1 MKGKKGGGTVE
12 EKSGSEGLGIRRS
25 ASWAATAAAG
35 HGAAAGGCRPVEHV
49 RHVKPGRR
57 TLSCRRA
64 PRSHAPAVRSSASQ
78 KRSSVQQ
85 VHGSAAAQ
93 V

>member
-25 ASWAATAAAG
+25 APWAATAAAG
-35 HGAAAGGCRPVEHV
+35 HGAAAGGRRPVEHV

-57 TLSCRRA
+57 TLSRA
-64 PRSHAPAVRSSASQ
+64 PRSHAPPAVRSSASA

-85 VHGSAAAQ
+85 VHGSAAAR

>member
-12 EKSGSEGLGIRRS
+12 EKADPRWGSDDRDP
-25 ASWAATAAAG
+25 WAATAAAG
-35 HGAAAGGCRPVEHV
+35 HGAAAGGRRPVEHV

-57 TLSCRRA
+57 TLSRA
-64 PRSHAPAVRSSASQ
+64 PRSHAPPAVRSSASQ

>member
-35 HGAAAGGCRPVEHV
+35 HGAAAGGRRPVEHV

-57 TLSCRRA
+57 TLRLPPC
-64 PRSHAPAVRSSASQ
+64 SALPCTCCTLE
-78 KRSSVQQ
+78 RFC
-85 VHGSAAAQ
+85 AEA
-93 V
+93 